1 MSNYNHIA
9 CDATV
14 TIDVTKEEAAA
25 IFRAYDYGIGQT
37 SDKER
42 EALSAV
48 MAKLKDQ
55 LWP

>member
-1 MSNYNHIA
+1 MSSYEHIA

-14 TIDVTKEEAAA
+14 TIEVTREEAAA

-37 SDKER
+37 SNKER
-42 EALSAV
+42 EALNAV

>member
-1 MSNYNHIA
+1 MSSYDHIA
-9 CDATV
+9 RDATV

-25 IFRAYDYGIGQT
+25 IFRAYDYGITQT
-37 SDKER
+37 NDKER
-42 EALSAV
+42 EALNAV